1 METISIALLCTV
13 IGCVIGIGTYS
24 KTRDKD
30 IRADAERWGVM
41 SAKLDFITTTT
52 SEIKT
57 EGKLRDERMNKE
69 MSDVKN
75 KLTEVEQSTK
85 SAHHRID
92 ELVKE
97 KDGM

>member
-1 METISIALLCTV
+1 METASVALLCTV
-13 IGCVIGIGTYS
+13 IGCVIGVGTFS

-41 SAKLDFITTTT
+41 SAKLDFITTT
-52 SEIKT
+52 SEIKA